1 MKRQVILGLII
12 VLLVSCGVNEGN
24 KEKADADKKADSEQF
39 VGLQQKAISLFGQL
53 PEVAESTDN
62 PLTPEKI
69 ELGKK
74 LYFDVRL
81 SKDNTQ
87 SCNTCHNLETY
98 GVDNEALSDGN
109 DGGVGD
115 RNSPTTL
122 NAALHMTQFWD
133 GREPDVEA
141 QAGGP
146 ILNPAEMAMPS
157 EEAVVERLSGVD
169 EYVALFAKAF
179 PGEEVPITYDNLK
192 KALGAFERTLITPS
206 RFDLYLAGDQ
216 TALTNH
222 EKKGMQAFIDAGC
235 IACHMGSLLGGN
247 MYQKFG
253 LYGDYWTY
261 THSEKVD
268 EGRFTVTEQESDK
281 FMFKVPTLRNVE
293 KTHPYLHDGSVA
305 DLKEVISIMAKTQL
319 NKELSGEEIEAMFVF
334 LAALTGEVPEI

>member
-1 MKRQVILGLII
+1 MKKLIVFGVILS
-12 VLLVSCGVNEGN
+12 LLASCGFNGGQEESAN
-24 KEKADADKKADSEQF
+24 SEKDTASEQF
-39 VGLQQKAISLFGQL
+39 AGLQQKAASLFGQL
-53 PEVAESTDN
+53 PEVAESPDN

-81 SKDNTQ
+81 SKDFTQ
-87 SCNTCHNLETY
+87 SCNDCHNLETY
-98 GVDNEALSDGN
+98 GVDNEPLSDGN
-109 DGGVGD
+109 DGGEGD

-169 EYVALFAKAF
+169 EYVVLFSKAF
-179 PGEEVPITYDNLK
+179 PEDEDPITYDNLK
-192 KALGAFERTLITPS
+192 KAIGAFERILITPS
-206 RFDLYLAGDQ
+206 RFDLYLAGDES
-216 TALTNH
+216 ALTVH
-222 EKKGMQAFIDAGC
+222 EKEGLDAFIDVGC
-235 IACHMGSLLGGN
+235 ITCHMGSLLGGN

-253 LYGDYWTY
+253 LYGDYWEY

-268 EGRFTVTEQESDK
+268 EGRYVLTENESDK

-293 KTHPYLHDGSVA
+293 KTHPYLHDGSIA
-305 DLKEVISIMAKTQL
+305 DLRETIVIMGKTQL
-319 NKELSGEEIEAMFVF
+319 NKEFTNEEIDAMFAF